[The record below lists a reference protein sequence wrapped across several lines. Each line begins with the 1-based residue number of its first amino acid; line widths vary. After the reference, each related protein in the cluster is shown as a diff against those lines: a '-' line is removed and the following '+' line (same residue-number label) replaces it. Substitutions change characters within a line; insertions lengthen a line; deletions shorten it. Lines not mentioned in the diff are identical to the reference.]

1 VLLATMEHLGKR
13 GDWFPGV
20 ASGFGGGIGRT
31 GQVCGAISGAVIA
44 AGWAHGKGSTD
55 EDRDLLYDFS
65 GCLVRSFTSRFGT
78 TACRELIGFD
88 LGDPEDRAGALAS
101 GVFTEKCVSFVIF
114 CAQEVN
120 EHALR

>member
-1 VLLATMEHLGKR
+1 MLAPMENLGER

-44 AGWAHGKGSTD
+44 AGWVHGKGSTD
-55 EDRDLLYDFS
+55 EDREGLYDIS
-65 GCLVRSFTSRFGT
+65 GSLVRSFTTRFGT
-78 TACRELIGFD
+78 IHCRDLIGFD

-101 GVFTEKCVSFVIF
+101 GVFTEKCAGFVRF

-120 EHALR
+120 EHLLR

>member
-1 VLLATMEHLGKR
+1 MEHLGER

-44 AGWAHGKGSTD
+44 AGWVHGKGSAC
-55 EDRDLLYDFS
+55 EDRDMLYDIS
-65 GCLVRSFTSRFGT
+65 GSLVRSFTLRFGT
-78 TACRELIGFD
+78 IHCKELIGFD
-88 LGDPEDRAGALAS
+88 LGDPKERDKAFES
-101 GVFTEKCVSFVIF
+101 GVFTEKCAGFVRF

-120 EHALR
+120 EHLLLR